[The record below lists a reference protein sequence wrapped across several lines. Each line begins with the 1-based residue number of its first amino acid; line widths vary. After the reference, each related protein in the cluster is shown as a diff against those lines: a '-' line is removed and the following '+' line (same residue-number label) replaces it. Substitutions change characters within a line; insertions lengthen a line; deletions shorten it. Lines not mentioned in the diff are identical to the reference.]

1 MTIPTPYLWP
11 LGCLV
16 LIGLFNV
23 AILIEEVVHHVARRL
38 HDAIQRQEEV

>member
-16 LIGLFNV
+16 LIGLLHTV
-23 AILIEEVVHHVARRL
+23 LLIEEVVHQVARRL